1 MNFQDENFP
10 TPNQKLEKCEFEFS
24 QKQEDYI
31 GRIKITGDLN
41 ISKKYNLHFLIKN
54 LLFPLSEKF
63 IFTFDLV
70 NFISICERI
79 DNYFTG
85 SRNPIKTLN
94 EGMNIFFQEILNRP
108 DVISS
113 ITFIEFFKIEERNS
127 KSSLLPL
134 KELISVKIKVWED
147 EMLVHRVSYDPD
159 NRILVL
165 NCKLNGLF
173 ANFGRI
179 WSVIEKVNLS
189 ALEVYHVKYVQQ
201 GDRIELNHKLTY
213 MSQDMINDVTLFYGD
228 ISASTSFV
236 PDKPNGNTFPEY
248 TKESDNLQDNIENR
262 SDALNESVLTI
273 SNWHQE

>member
-1 MNFQDENFP
+1 MNFQEEKKQE
-10 TPNQKLEKCEFEFS
+10 QKRILEKCEFEFS
-24 QKQEDYI
+24 QKQEDYV

-41 ISKKYNLHFLIKN
+41 VAKKYTLHFLIKN

-63 IFTFDLV
+63 IFIFDVV
-70 NFISICERI
+70 NFISVCERI

-94 EGMNIFFQEILNRP
+94 EGMKIFFEEILKRP
-108 DVISS
+108 DIISC
-113 ITFIEFFKIEERNS
+113 ITFIEFFKIEEKNS

-147 EMLVHRVSYDPD
+147 EMLVHNVSYDPD
-159 NRILVL
+159 NRTLVL

-179 WSVIEKVNLS
+179 WSVVEKVNLS
-189 ALEVYHVKYVQQ
+189 AVEVYHMKYIAQ
-201 GDRIELNHKLTY
+201 GNRIELNHKLTF
-213 MSQDMINDVTLFYGD
+213 MSQDMISDVRLYLGQVNFQK
-228 ISASTSFV
+228 SFH
-236 PDKPNGNTFPEY
+236 PNHVSHQN
-248 TKESDNLQDNIENR
+248 QDSSEDIENC
-262 SDALNESVLTI
+262 SDALNESVLTV